1 MPRPIVYAL
10 ELLRIASNGDE
21 LTRSGVEATNA
32 VAGHSDQERTSWR
45 SVLGQL
51 WPQPQLSQHGG
62 LEGAFASKIR
72 LRNREPGS
80 AYIHQLAAPSGG
92 LSVPHQPAL
101 EDTCHQLA
109 IKTQVF

>member
-10 ELLRIASNGDE
+10 ELLRFASNGDE
-21 LTRSGVEATNA
+21 RTLSGVEATNA

-45 SVLGQL
+45 SVLAQL
-51 WPQPQLSQHGG
+51 WPQPQLSRHGG

-80 AYIHQLAAPSGG
+80 AYIHQLAARPEG
-92 LSVPHQPAL
+92 
-101 EDTCHQLA
+101 
-109 IKTQVF
+109 